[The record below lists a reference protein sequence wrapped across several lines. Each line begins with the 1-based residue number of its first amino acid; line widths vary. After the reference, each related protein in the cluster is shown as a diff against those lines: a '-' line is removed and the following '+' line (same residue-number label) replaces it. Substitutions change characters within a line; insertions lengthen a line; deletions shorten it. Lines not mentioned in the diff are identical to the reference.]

1 MADMQGIKKARKDA
15 CAGAGARERE
25 RDSKQSLNILY
36 HEMIGNDRK

>member
-1 MADMQGIKKARKDA
+1 MVAKKEKMLARA
-15 CAGAGARERE
+15 RARERE